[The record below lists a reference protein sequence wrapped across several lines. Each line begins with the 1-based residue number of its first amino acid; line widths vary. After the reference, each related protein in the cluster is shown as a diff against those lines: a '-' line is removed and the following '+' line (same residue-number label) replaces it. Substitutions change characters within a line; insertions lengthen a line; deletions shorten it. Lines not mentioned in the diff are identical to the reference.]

1 MKVNI
6 LCLGISLNIS
16 SMLTKQQKWTVCRL
30 VSSLYLKSVK
40 ARIQN
45 RQGSLN
51 HSAILQRIYISGM
64 YSGGEMAC
72 FGAGSVAGNA
82 FPVYG
87 FLLRGTYPDASPV
100 ILQQMF
106 WAISDTGGAISIFS
120 VRIFLPLILDWIIS
134 LHGRTFLFANPI
146 IVKIPT
152 SLEEKEKKS

>member
-1 MKVNI
+1 
-6 LCLGISLNIS
+6 
-16 SMLTKQQKWTVCRL
+16 
-30 VSSLYLKSVK
+30 
-40 ARIQN
+40 
-45 RQGSLN
+45 
-51 HSAILQRIYISGM
+51 M
-64 YSGGEMAC
+64 YSGGEMAS
-72 FGAGSVAGNA
+72 FGAGSVAGDA

-87 FLLRGTYPDASPV
+87 FLLRGTYPDTSPV

-106 WAISDTGGAISIFS
+106 WAIADTGGAISIFS